1 MTAKV
6 SQEELFNEQIASLSP
21 AKRALLELK
30 LKKHAAKSATN
41 GFIPRRSHHSP
52 APLSFAQQRL
62 WFLKQLEPDSAAYNM
77 PVARR
82 LSGELDVGALERALG
97 EIVRRHESLRTR
109 FESVGGVPRQ
119 VIDEVGEWQLKLVD
133 LSGKEAP
140 EREAEAQRLAQEEG
154 QRPFA
159 LAREWGLRAQLLR
172 LSEREHILL
181 LTMHHIVS

>member
-1 MTAKV
+1 
-6 SQEELFNEQIASLSP
+6 
-21 AKRALLELK
+21 
-30 LKKHAAKSATN
+30 
-41 GFIPRRSHHSP
+41 
-52 APLSFAQQRL
+52 
-62 WFLKQLEPDSAAYNM
+62 
-77 PVARR
+77 
-82 LSGELDVGALERALG
+82 LG

-119 VIDEVGEWQLKLVD
+119 VIDEVGEWRLKLVD

-181 LTMHHIVS
+181 LTMHHIVSDGWSLGVLFGELQRLYEGYERGEGSPLPELGLQYADFAVWQREWLGATELQK